1 MFWKPVAFSVLLF
14 TLASIAGAQQPGDA
28 ELTQAY
34 KALSAKDY
42 DTAIDLFHS
51 GLAKQPQN
59 AGAHKDLAYTLLK
72 TGDNVEARDEF
83 AAAVHLNAGD
93 ETAALEYA
101 FLCYETKMPVE
112 ARRTFD
118 RLRKRGTT
126 AASRT
131 TAEQAFQNID
141 APMATGIARWQQA
154 LAEAPDR
161 LAPSTF
167 SAHWELAQL
176 AEQRDELELA
186 ASQLEICRQIKPE
199 QPELLLDLARVWRQ
213 LNRIED
219 ARAAALAASRSTDA
233 RTAEHALD
241 LEPARYPYPYEFLNA
256 IRLDPRN
263 VNLRREIA
271 YLYLAMNRQ
280 AEAVAQFQ
288 QIIAIDPR
296 NPQATAQLAAIL
308 GFKRRGDSSAQAP
321 SAATN
326 NATVDPKAMGLK
338 SLAAG
343 YVKDAIRYL
352 RQAHEADPNDALV
365 MLKLGWA
372 YNLAKQDAD
381 AIQWFDR
388 ARESDDPAIAAE
400 ANQAWHNLEGGG
412 QPLLTMWALPMY
424 SSRWNDLFTYGQI
437 KRVVPLPWRKA
448 NRVFSLYL
456 SMRFIGDARGG
467 VAQGGG
473 IEPQYLSESSVIF
486 GAGIASRTWHHL
498 TAWAE
503 AGESMNYLPGR
514 TDEGIAIPDYRGGLN
529 FAKGFG
535 HLLGSNSGGLF
546 YEITGDAVYISR
558 YQKDWLFYT
567 QNRAGRTFHLGE
579 RTYAQLLF
587 NVNYTHDSKNQY
599 WANTLEMGPGL
610 RLRFPWMPP
619 NVYFATDFLRG
630 VYTNNQFNPRP
641 PNYNDIRVGLW
652 YAISK

>member
-1 MFWKPVAFSVLLF
+1 MSWKAVASSVLLF
-14 TLASIAGAQQPGDA
+14 TLALGAVAQQPGDA

-34 KALSAKDY
+34 KALAAKDY
-42 DTAIDLFHS
+42 DTAIDLFHG
-51 GLAKQPQN
+51 GLSKEPQN

-72 TGDNVEARDEF
+72 TGDTVEARDEF
-83 AAAVHLNAGD
+83 AAAMRLNAAD

-118 RLRKRGTT
+118 RLRKSANSTT
-126 AASRT
+126 RA

-141 APMATGIARWQQA
+141 QPLAAGIARWQQA
-154 LAEAPDR
+154 LSEAPNP

-167 SAHWELAQL
+167 TAHLELARL
-176 AEQRDELELA
+176 AEQRDNLELA
-186 ASQLEICRQIKPE
+186 ASQFEVCRQIKPE
-199 QPELLLDLARVWRQ
+199 QPEFLLDLARVWQQ
-213 LNRIED
+213 LNRVED
-219 ARAAALAASRSTDA
+219 ARAANLAASRSSDA
-233 RTAEHALD
+233 RTAERALD
-241 LEPARYPYPYEFLNA
+241 SEPSRYPYPYEFANA

-263 VNLRREIA
+263 VALRRELA

-280 AEAVAQFQ
+280 PDAIAQFQ
-288 QIIAIDPR
+288 QIIAINPKD
-296 NPQATAQLAAIL
+296 PQATAQLAAIL
-308 GFKRRGDSSAQAP
+308 GFKSRHEPAASQSSAVP
-321 SAATN
+321 N
-326 NATVDPKAMGLK
+326 NAALDPKAMGLK

-372 YNLAKQDAD
+372 YNMAKQDAD
-381 AIQWFDR
+381 AVQWFNR

-400 ANQAWHNLEGGG
+400 ANKAYRNLEGGG

-424 SSRWNDLFTYGQI
+424 SSRWNDVFTYGQI

-456 SMRFIGDARGG
+456 SMRFIGDLRGG
-467 VAQGGG
+467 AAEGGG
-473 IEPQYLSESSVIF
+473 IAPQYLSESSVIA
-486 GAGIASRTWHHL
+486 GAGIATRTWHHL
-498 TAWAE
+498 TGWAE
-503 AGESMNYLPGR
+503 AGESMNYLPSR
-514 TDEGIAIPDYRGGLN
+514 TNEGIAIPDYRGGLN

-535 HLLGSNSGGLF
+535 HILGANSSGLF
-546 YEITGDAVYISR
+546 YETTGDAVYVSR

-567 QNRAGRTFHLGE
+567 QHRAGRTFHLGE
-579 RTYAQLLF
+579 RTFAQVLF

-599 WANTLEMGPGL
+599 WANTVEMGPGI

-641 PNYNDIRVGLW
+641 PNYEDIRVGLW
-652 YAISK
+652 YARSK